1 MIHFYFILIY
11 CQQVLTQMQ
20 PSSLIEIRWRLKFF
34 GLGILV
40 LLTNINSI
48 VLLSYMGLLSC
59 FCSQG
64 KRQQQCSL
72 LAHVCVAKVILMVTW
87 LDNIRSLWLYY
98 CSLKRLKWVNFV
110 DVLCCLDQWFLLF
123 ITEFSQFSNFSL
135 VRDIS
140 MLSVKGLQQLLWH
153 LEFFPDF
160 FLVLLH
166 VVLDNFMRLCVCVF
180 Q

>member
-48 VLLSYMGLLSC
+48 VLLSCMGLLSC

-72 LAHVCVAKVILMVTW
+72 LAHVCVAKVILMVSW

-123 ITEFSQFSNFSL
+123 ITEFHNRQISAWLGISQCC
-135 VRDIS
+135 
-140 MLSVKGLQQLLWH
+140 LLKVCSSYCGIWNSF
-153 LEFFPDF
+153 LTF
-160 FLVLLH
+160 FLCCC
-166 VVLDNFMRLCVCVF
+166 MLCLTTS
-180 Q
+180 